1 MWAGSTVHF
10 SGIDILD
17 GTPVLD
23 IKPFI
28 PQYDV
33 PACRGESLP
42 EVSMPVSDCCSDVAD
57 VAIIRDKGYRDEK
70 ADAGTR
76 FISADA
82 SSSSCRHDD
91 VNDQPASVT
100 REGDLRS
107 VVKTGEMEEGEVS
120 DASSPVGVMFDARE
134 TTAKRDLDVQI
145 PLPSPE
151 PRTKPGLSHV
161 GGKEFWTCTTAEKH
175 SGDIPS
181 ETDKTET
188 ARPRAAASTE
198 SVLRDKTTV
207 AFNDQDAD
215 GVASLEVPLG
225 KQPDASQPGKR
236 SSRVEQERDCSHV
249 SKTKTSNSG
258 AAPDAA
264 VAQWLSAPP
273 VTKLQVTFTPNA
285 EAELQKW
292 VTQSDSRTDSRYRL
306 DFLSGEDEVK
316 AAIVSVLSEDPR
328 SVYRRKKC
336 RDSLYFFTVDQVH
349 VTCWFD
355 DHRAE
360 VVRLQPLSCVEKLKD

>member
-1 MWAGSTVHF
+1 M
-10 SGIDILD
+10 D

-42 EVSMPVSDCCSDVAD
+42 EISMPVSDCCSDVAD
-57 VAIIRDKGYRDEK
+57 VATFRDKGYRDEK

-76 FISADA
+76 LVSADA
-82 SSSSCRHDD
+82 SSSSCRYDD
-91 VNDQPASVT
+91 VGDQPASVT
-100 REGDLRS
+100 LEGDLSS
-107 VVKTGEMEEGEVS
+107 VVKTGEMEEGEVC
-120 DASSPVGVMFDARE
+120 DVSPVGGMFEARE
-134 TTAKRDLDVQI
+134 TTAKHDLGVQI
-145 PLPSPE
+145 PLTSPE
-151 PRTKPGLSHV
+151 PLTKPGLSHV
-161 GGKEFWTCTTAEKH
+161 GGKGFWTCPTADKH
-175 SGDIPS
+175 SSVIPFSNSS
-181 ETDKTET
+181 ETDKNET
-188 ARPRAAASTE
+188 AHHRAAVSTE

-207 AFNDQDAD
+207 AFNDQDVD
-215 GVASLEVPLG
+215 GVASLEPDFFHDEVPRG
-225 KQPDASQPGKR
+225 KQPDASQPGER
-236 SSRVEQERDCSHV
+236 SSIMEQERDSSHV

-264 VAQWLSAPP
+264 VAQWLSDPP

-285 EAELQKW
+285 EAELRKW
-292 VTQSDSRTDSRYRL
+292 VTQSASCTDSRYRL
-306 DFLSGEDEVK
+306 DFLSGEDEVR

-328 SVYRRKKC
+328 SVYRRQKC